1 MVSPMASSL
10 KLVGVQVVSLNTTA
24 GVAGGNLGETEVAA
38 LFGQTSGFKAG
49 EFDTSVHPYC

>member
-1 MVSPMASSL
+1 L

-49 EFDTSVHPYC
+49 EFDTPSTPTVEEDDF